1 MPVISTNVNA
11 LYSQNAIK
19 TNARAMSASMEQLST
34 GSRVNSAKD
43 DAAGLAIG
51 QNMTAQVR
59 GINMAIR
66 NVNDGVNL
74 LQTAD
79 GAMAEQANML
89 QRMREL
95 AVQSASG
102 TYSNTQRGYLNTEFA
117 ALTSQIDKIGS
128 ETTWNGY
135 TLLTGTTGGTTAGT
149 YDFQTGQAS
158 GQTVSVAIGAM
169 TVSGLAISGTGATP
183 GTVGIA
189 TAATAATTIAAL
201 DTAIGTLNA
210 QRATLGAKINQLTYA
225 GDNLS
230 NISGNIQASRSTI
243 MDTDYATASTQLSK
257 TQIIQQA
264 ATAMLAQANQQPQS
278 VLALLK

>member
-1 MPVISTNVNA
+1 MPVINTNVNA

-34 GSRVNSAKD
+34 GNRVNSAKD

-51 QNMTAQVR
+51 ENMTAQVR

-95 AVQSASG
+95 AVQSSSG
-102 TYSNTQRGYLNTEFA
+102 TYSDTQRGYLNTEFV
-117 ALTSQIDKIGS
+117 ALQSQIDKIGS

-135 TLLTGTTGGTTAGT
+135 TLLTGTTGGATAGT
-149 YDFQTGQAS
+149 FSFQTGQTS
-158 GQTVSVAIGAM
+158 GTTIDVAIGSM
-169 TVSGLAISGTGATP
+169 TVSGLGVTATNTIGTA
-183 GTVGIA
+183 V
-189 TAATAATTIAAL
+189 TAAVTIARL
-201 DTAIGTLNA
+201 DAAIGTLNS

-278 VLALLK
+278 VLSLLK

>member
-1 MPVISTNVNA
+1 MPVINTNVNA

-95 AVQSASG
+95 AVQSSSG

-135 TLLTGTTGGTTAGT
+135 TLLTGTTGGATAGT
-149 YDFQTGQAS
+149 FSFQTGQTS
-158 GQTVSVAIGAM
+158 GTTIDVAIGSM
-169 TVSGLAISGTGATP
+169 TVSGLAISATTA
-183 GTVGIA
+183 GVGIA
-189 TAATAATTIAAL
+189 TAATAMTTIAAL

-278 VLALLK
+278 VLSLLK

>member
-1 MPVISTNVNA
+1 MPVINTNVNA
-11 LYSQNAIK
+11 LLAQQTSIK
-19 TNARAMSASMEQLST
+19 NSREMAGAMQQLSS
-34 GSRVNSAKD
+34 GSRISSAKD
-43 DAAGLAIG
+43 DAAGVAIG
-51 QNMTAQVR
+51 QSMTAQVK
-59 GINMAIR
+59 GLNQAIR
-66 NVNDGVNL
+66 NVNDGVNF

-135 TLLTGTTGGTTAGT
+135 TLLTGTTGTTTGTFS
-149 YDFQTGQAS
+149 FQTGQAS
-158 GQTVSVAIGAM
+158 GQTIDVAIGSM
-169 TVSGLAISGTGATP
+169 TVSGLAISAAGTGAV
-183 GTVGIA
+183 VGIA
-189 TAATAATTIAAL
+189 TAASAVLTIAKL
-201 DTAIGTLNA
+201 DTAIGTLNS

>member
-1 MPVISTNVNA
+1 MSVINTNVNA
-11 LYSQNAIK
+11 LAAQQTAR
-19 TNARAMSASMEQLST
+19 TNSRAMSASMEQLST
-34 GSRVNSAKD
+34 GNRVNSAKD

-51 QNMTAQVR
+51 QNMSAQVR

-95 AVQSASG
+95 AVQSSSG
-102 TYSNTQRGYLNTEFA
+102 TYSKTQRGYLNTEFS
-117 ALTSQIDKIGS
+117 ALSSQIDKIGS

-135 TLLTGTTGGTTAGT
+135 TLLTGTTGGATAGT
-149 YDFQTGQAS
+149 FSFQTGQTS
-158 GQTVSVAIGAM
+158 GTTIDVAIGSM
-169 TVSGLAISGTGATP
+169 TVSGLALSGTGATP
-183 GTVGIA
+183 GTIGIA

-278 VLALLK
+278 VLSLLK

>member
-1 MPVISTNVNA
+1 MSVINTNVNA
-11 LYSQNAIK
+11 LAAQQTAR
-19 TNARAMSASMEQLST
+19 TNSRAMSASMEQLST
-34 GSRVNSAKD
+34 GNRVNSARD

-95 AVQSASG
+95 AVQSSSG
-102 TYSNTQRGYLNTEFA
+102 TYSDTQRGYLNTEFV
-117 ALTSQIDKIGS
+117 ALQSQIDKIGS

-135 TLLTGTTGGTTAGT
+135 TLLTGTTGGATAGT
-149 YDFQTGQAS
+149 FSFQTGQTS
-158 GQTVSVAIGAM
+158 GTTIDVAIGSM
-169 TVSGLAISGTGATP
+169 TVSGLGVTATNTIGTA
-183 GTVGIA
+183 V
-189 TAATAATTIAAL
+189 TAAVTIAKL
-201 DTAIGTLNA
+201 DAAIGTLNS

-278 VLALLK
+278 VLSLLK

>member
-1 MPVISTNVNA
+1 
-11 LYSQNAIK
+11 
-19 TNARAMSASMEQLST
+19 MEQLST

-51 QNMTAQVR
+51 QNMSAQVR

-135 TLLTGTTGGTTAGT
+135 TLLTGTTGGATAGT
-149 YDFQTGQAS
+149 FNFQTGQSS
-158 GQTVSVAIGAM
+158 GTTIDVAIGSM
-169 TVSGLAISGTGATP
+169 TVSGLAISATTTG
-183 GTVGIA
+183 VGIA
-189 TAATAATTIAAL
+189 TAATAMTTIAAL

-278 VLALLK
+278 VLSLLK

>member
-1 MPVISTNVNA
+1 MPVINTNVSA
-11 LYSQNAIK
+11 LLAQQAQTK
-19 TNARAMSASMEQLST
+19 NAREMSAAMQQLST
-34 GSRVNSAKD
+34 GSRINSAKD
-43 DAAGLAIG
+43 DAAGQAIG

-59 GINMAIR
+59 GLNQAIR
-66 NVNDGVNL
+66 NVNDGVNF

-79 GAMAEQANML
+79 GALSEQANML

-95 AVQSASG
+95 AVQSVSG
-102 TYSNTQRGYLNTEFA
+102 TYSDTQRGYLNTEFV
-117 ALTSQIDKIGS
+117 ALQSQIDKIGS

-135 TLLTGTTGGTTAGT
+135 TLLTGTTGGATAGT
-149 YDFQTGQAS
+149 FSFQTGQTS
-158 GQTVSVAIGAM
+158 GTTIDVAIGSM
-169 TVSGLAISGTGATP
+169 TVSGLGVTATNTIGTA
-183 GTVGIA
+183 V
-189 TAATAATTIAAL
+189 TAALTIAKL
-201 DTAIGTLNA
+201 DTAIGTLNS

-278 VLALLK
+278 VLSLLK

>member
-11 LYSQNAIK
+11 LYSQNAMK

-34 GSRVNSAKD
+34 GNRVNSAKD

-59 GINMAIR
+59 GLNMAIR

-95 AVQSASG
+95 AVQSSSG
-102 TYSNTQRGYLNTEFA
+102 TYSDTQRGYLNTEFS
-117 ALTSQIDKIGS
+117 ALSSQIDKIGS

-149 YDFQTGQAS
+149 FSFQTGQTS
-158 GQTVSVAIGAM
+158 GQTISVAIGSM
-169 TVSGLAISGTGATP
+169 TVSGLAISATTA
-183 GTVGIA
+183 GVGIA
-189 TAATAATTIAAL
+189 TATTAMTTIAAI
-201 DTAIGTLNA
+201 DTAINTLNS

-278 VLALLK
+278 VLSLLK

>member
-102 TYSNTQRGYLNTEFA
+102 TYSNTQRGYLNTEFS
-117 ALTSQIDKIGS
+117 ALSSQIDKIGS

-135 TLLTGTTGGTTAGT
+135 TLLTGTTGTTTGTFS
-149 YDFQTGQAS
+149 FQTGQAS
-158 GQTVSVAIGAM
+158 GTTIDAAIGSM
-169 TVSGLAISGTGATP
+169 TVSGLAISATTA
-183 GTVGIA
+183 GVGIA
-189 TAATAATTIAAL
+189 TAATAMTTIAAL

>member
-1 MPVISTNVNA
+1 MPVINTNVNA
-11 LYSQNAIK
+11 LLAQQTSIK
-19 TNARAMSASMEQLST
+19 NSREMAGAMQQLSS
-34 GSRVNSAKD
+34 GSRISSAKD
-43 DAAGLAIG
+43 DAAGVAIG
-51 QNMTAQVR
+51 QSMTAQVK
-59 GINMAIR
+59 GLNQAIR

-95 AVQSASG
+95 AVQSVSG

-117 ALTSQIDKIGS
+117 ALSSQIDKIGS

-135 TLLTGTTGGTTAGT
+135 TLLTGTTGGATAGT
-149 YDFQTGQAS
+149 YDFQTGQSS
-158 GQTVSVAIGAM
+158 GQTVSVAIGSM
-169 TVSGLAISGTGATP
+169 TVSGLAISATTA
-183 GTVGIA
+183 GVGIA
-189 TAATAATTIAAL
+189 TATTAATTITAV

-210 QRATLGAKINQLTYA
+210 MRATLGAKINQMTYA

-243 MDTDYATASTQLSK
+243 MDTDYATSSTQLSK

>member
-1 MPVISTNVNA
+1 MPVINTNVNA
-11 LYSQNAIK
+11 LVAQQNAMK

-102 TYSNTQRGYLNTEFA
+102 TYSDTQRGYLNTEFA
-117 ALTSQIDKIGS
+117 AL
-128 ETTWNGY
+128 
-135 TLLTGTTGGTTAGT
+135 
-149 YDFQTGQAS
+149 
-158 GQTVSVAIGAM
+158 
-169 TVSGLAISGTGATP
+169 
-183 GTVGIA
+183 
-189 TAATAATTIAAL
+189 
-201 DTAIGTLNA
+201 
-210 QRATLGAKINQLTYA
+210 QLT
-225 GDNLS
+225 D
-230 NISGNIQASRSTI
+230 
-243 MDTDYATASTQLSK
+243 
-257 TQIIQQA
+257 
-264 ATAMLAQANQQPQS
+264 
-278 VLALLK
+278 

>member
-1 MPVISTNVNA
+1 MPVINTNVNA
-11 LYSQNAIK
+11 LLAQQTSIK
-19 TNARAMSASMEQLST
+19 NSREMAGAMQQLSS
-34 GSRVNSAKD
+34 GSRISSAKD
-43 DAAGLAIG
+43 DAAGVAIG
-51 QNMTAQVR
+51 QSMTAQVK
-59 GINMAIR
+59 GLNQAIR

-79 GAMAEQANML
+79 GALSEQANML

-95 AVQSASG
+95 AVQSSSG
-102 TYSNTQRGYLNTEFA
+102 TYSDTQRGYLNTEFS
-117 ALTSQIDKIGS
+117 ALSSQIDKIAS

-135 TLLTGTTGGTTAGT
+135 TLLTGSTGGTVAGT
-149 YDFQTGQAS
+149 YSFQTGQAS
-158 GQTVSVAIGAM
+158 GQTIDVVIGAMTAAGLGVSSTNTIGTAITAAVTIARVDVAIGA
-169 TVSGLAISGTGATP
+169 
-183 GTVGIA
+183 
-189 TAATAATTIAAL
+189 
-201 DTAIGTLNA
+201 LNS
-210 QRATLGAKINQLTYA
+210 QRATLGSKINQLTYA

-264 ATAMLAQANQQPQS
+264 AIAMLAQANQQPQS

>member
-1 MPVISTNVNA
+1 MPVINTNVNA
-11 LYSQNAIK
+11 LYSQNSMK

-51 QNMTAQVR
+51 QNMSAQVR

-102 TYSNTQRGYLNTEFA
+102 TYSNTQRGYLNTEFS
-117 ALTSQIDKIGS
+117 ALSAQIDKIGS

-135 TLLTGTTGGTTAGT
+135 TLLTGTTGGATAGT
-149 YDFQTGQAS
+149 FNFQTGQSS
-158 GQTVSVAIGAM
+158 GTTIDVAIGSM
-169 TVSGLAISGTGATP
+169 TVSGLVISATTA
-183 GTVGIA
+183 GVGIA

-278 VLALLK
+278 VLSLLK

>member
-1 MPVISTNVNA
+1 MPVINTNVNA
-11 LYSQNAIK
+11 LLAQQTSIK
-19 TNARAMSASMEQLST
+19 NSREMAGAMQQLSS
-34 GSRVNSAKD
+34 GSRISSAKD
-43 DAAGLAIG
+43 DAAGIAIG
-51 QNMTAQVR
+51 QSMTAQVK
-59 GINMAIR
+59 GLNQAIR

-79 GAMAEQANML
+79 GALAEQANML

-95 AVQSASG
+95 AVQSSSG
-102 TYSNTQRGYLNTEFA
+102 TYSDTQRGYLNTEFS
-117 ALTSQIDKIGS
+117 ALSSQIDKIGS

-135 TLLTGTTGGTTAGT
+135 TLLTGTTGGTTTGT
-149 YDFQTGQAS
+149 FSFQTGQTS
-158 GQTVSVAIGAM
+158 GQTVSVAIGSM
-169 TVSGLAISGTGATP
+169 TVSGLAISATTA
-183 GTVGIA
+183 GVGIA
-189 TAATAATTIAAL
+189 TATTAATTITAV

-210 QRATLGAKINQLTYA
+210 MRATLGAKINQMTYA

-243 MDTDYATASTQLSK
+243 MDTDYATSSTQLSK

>member
-1 MPVISTNVNA
+1 MPVINTNVNA
-11 LYSQNAIK
+11 LAAQQTAR
-19 TNARAMSASMEQLST
+19 TNSRAMSASMEHLST

-51 QNMTAQVR
+51 QNMSAQVR

-79 GAMAEQANML
+79 GAIAEQANML

-95 AVQSASG
+95 SVQSSSG
-102 TYSNTQRGYLNTEFA
+102 TYSSTQRGYLNTEFA
-117 ALTSQIDKIGS
+117 ALSSQIDKIGS

-135 TLLTGTTGGTTAGT
+135 TLLTGGTFS
-149 YDFQTGQAS
+149 FQTGQSS
-158 GQTVSVAIGAM
+158 GQTIDVAIGSM
-169 TVSGLAISGTGATP
+169 TVSGLAISATTG
-183 GTVGIA
+183 GVGIA
-189 TAATAATTIAAL
+189 TSVTAATTITAL
-201 DTAIGTLNA
+201 DTAIGTLNS

-278 VLALLK
+278 VLSLLK

>member
-1 MPVISTNVNA
+1 MPVINTNVNA

-34 GSRVNSAKD
+34 GNRVNSAKD

-51 QNMTAQVR
+51 ENMTAQVR

-95 AVQSASG
+95 AVQSSSG
-102 TYSNTQRGYLNTEFA
+102 TYSDTQRGYLNTEFV
-117 ALTSQIDKIGS
+117 ALQSQIDKIGS

-135 TLLTGTTGGTTAGT
+135 TLLTGTTGGATAGT
-149 YDFQTGQAS
+149 FSFQTGQTS
-158 GQTVSVAIGAM
+158 GTTIDVAIGSM
-169 TVSGLAISGTGATP
+169 TVSGLGVTATNTIGTA
-183 GTVGIA
+183 V
-189 TAATAATTIAAL
+189 TAAVTIARL
-201 DTAIGTLNA
+201 DAAIGTLNS

-230 NISGNIQASRSTI
+230 NISSNIQASRSTI

-278 VLALLK
+278 VLSLLK